1 MIVSVRVFTFFLCK
15 QKTAYDMR
23 ISDWSSDVCSS
34 DLHFGPRLQDQPLG
48 NALVQFG
55 FDTCRQIAPGRQES
69 GPVDLEHIGRKALH
83 ADDGMGTLGTG
94 QVLPDTSLQVPPRA
108 DRMAPKSL
116 DFGGLGRSEEHT
128 SELQSL
134 MRISYAV
141 FC

>member
-1 MIVSVRVFTFFLCK
+1 
-15 QKTAYDMR
+15 MR

-34 DLHFGPRLQDQPLG
+34 DL
-48 NALVQFG
+48 
-55 FDTCRQIAPGRQES
+55 QES

-116 DFGGLGRSEEHT
+116 DFGGLGAFSESAFALALEP
-128 SELQSL
+128 ELV
-134 MRISYAV
+134 AV
-141 FC
+141 ATIVALHIPTVAIPPFPPAIFNASALDPQHVHSQPEKTP

>member
-1 MIVSVRVFTFFLCK
+1 
-15 QKTAYDMR
+15 MR

-34 DLHFGPRLQDQPLG
+34 GL
-48 NALVQFG
+48 FG

-116 DFGGLGRSEEHT
+116 DFRSEEHT
-128 SELQSL
+128 SEIQSL
-134 MRISYAV
+134 MRISYDV
-141 FC
+141 FCFK